1 MASFREDAGEN
12 RALQVQNGA
21 SAKALVKSGGKTQV
35 SQPLPSSSP
44 NNTNEPVQEQPATLP
59 SRPPTQTKKSSIP
72 PRNLRYPVNEEIHN
86 TTDYLKIDI
95 VEYKPVA
102 KNNNGSLVSSPG
114 SRRANGKNILHS
126 IILPIPPNIQDG
138 NAVSY
143 SDSSMNALTAA
154 LAGGACRYNDRTS

>member
-1 MASFREDAGEN
+1 MN
-12 RALQVQNGA
+12 N
-21 SAKALVKSGGKTQV
+21 
-35 SQPLPSSSP
+35 QPLL
-44 NNTNEPVQEQPATLP
+44 NQNH
-59 SRPPTQTKKSSIP
+59 PPKQQKSSIP
-72 PRNLRYPVNEEIHN
+72 PRNLRYPVNEQIHN

-102 KNNNGSLVSSPG
+102 KNNSNESLVSSPG

-143 SDSSMNALTAA
+143 SDSSMNALTAL
-154 LAGGACRYNDRTS
+154 LAGGLI

>member
-1 MASFREDAGEN
+1 MN
-12 RALQVQNGA
+12 NWPLKQNHQTT
-21 SAKALVKSGGKTQV
+21 KST
-35 SQPLPSSSP
+35 
-44 NNTNEPVQEQPATLP
+44 
-59 SRPPTQTKKSSIP
+59 IP
-72 PRNLRYPVNEEIHN
+72 PRNLRYPVNEQIHN

-102 KNNNGSLVSSPG
+102 KNNSNESLVSSPG

-143 SDSSMNALTAA
+143 SDSSMNALTAPNRWAADIMTELPKA
-154 LAGGACRYNDRTS
+154 LVRKET

>member
-1 MASFREDAGEN
+1 MPE
-12 RALQVQNGA
+12 
-21 SAKALVKSGGKTQV
+21 ALVESGGKTQV
-35 SQPLPSSSP
+35 SPPLPGSGP
-44 NNTNEPVQEQPATLP
+44 NKGNQPINEQPATLKP
-59 SRPPTQTKKSSIP
+59 KPPAQTTKSAIP
-72 PRNLRYPVNEEIHN
+72 PRNLRYPVNEQIHN

-102 KNNNGSLVSSPG
+102 KNNSNESLVSSPG

-154 LAGGACRYNDRTS
+154 LTGGLLI